1 MALATTEIK
10 KKNSGRRV
18 TVSTK
23 VNVDTVRESAVRNI
37 VQENYYGFY
46 SLTMK
51 LYYLTNSAVH
61 YSLNS

>member
-1 MALATTEIK
+1 M
-10 KKNSGRRV
+10 
-18 TVSTK
+18 
-23 VNVDTVRESAVRNI
+23 NVDTVRESAVRNI